1 MMNLVLSSLNAQTSL
16 TTRIAQY
23 DIKVDDSVTYRTGQN
38 VIRPYNIGNRYKDL
52 SAIVKGLVDTVR
64 AGGGGGATD
73 TTSLSN
79 RINERIK
86 YSDTTNR
93 IATIKTL
100 ADTMRRDSLQTVITR
115 GNNSNKGIR
124 FGSSADVVSLTI
136 DSSGVVTKPTVTNY
150 ARFNST
156 GLITFTSNARYDYS
170 YNGFTRFDLTTGYN
184 TRVYIPITTTSDKTV
199 TVQDKS
205 GTFALLSDFTDTIAN
220 RVATKS
226 DTVWGTSSLRL
237 ATESDLNARMA
248 TITDTIANRVLVKTD
263 TTSLVGTKA
272 NLNTKVTIG
281 GNTVGGTMVY
291 GIIDSFNRVEQ
302 NYNVYDTVYPV
313 GRHTYNGKTSEA
325 VMVLYNNNNTTGV
338 RQTNSIVLGIGT
350 GGIGS
355 SNTAFI
361 GFGAPASST
370 TKRFSTDGIIGYSVL
385 DMYSTTT
392 AGTIIHPAFQGANTG
407 DCISVS
413 LGSYTGASNTPI
425 AGNLNIFKIG
435 TGYQS
440 TGRFAPTSG
449 TANLRGVQGAI
460 YINASGTYS
469 GTIKAFT
476 DDSMTLVGLASGTY
490 IGYEANQNSGW
501 GFRQNGAS
509 AKNSFVGRTTFG
521 TTTDN
526 GTDAVQVV
534 GDVNLT
540 TAGNK
545 LKIATGSNASI
556 GTGTLGA
563 GGTVTISTT
572 AVTASS
578 RIFLTGTAPHTL
590 YVSATVA
597 GTSFTVT
604 SSNSSDNSTFNWLII
619 N

>member
-1 MMNLVLSSLNAQTSL
+1 MKRIILAILMLVGFSSGVMAQGTTTIGATRTTDTTLIKSQFRLTSL
-16 TTRIAQY
+16 STADTNYVLAPN
-23 DIKVDDSVTYRTGQN
+23 SNGQ
-38 VIRPYNIGNRYKDL
+38 
-52 SAIVKGLVDTVR
+52 IVLRLK
-64 AGGGGGATD
+64 GGGATTD
-73 TTSLSN
+73 STRFVTVS
-79 RINERIK
+79 R
-86 YSDTTNR
+86 
-93 IATIKTL
+93 L
-100 ADTMRRDSLQTVITR
+100 ADTMRRDSLQTVLSR
-115 GNNSNKGIR
+115 GSNSIIPMR
-124 FGSSADVVSLTI
+124 FGSGANTVNTTI
-136 DSSGVVTKPTVTNY
+136 DSSTIIVGTLATGYSSITPSILRALSISANESYDYKYNGIMKTDRTTFRTSTVTIP
-150 ARFNST
+150 NSAS
-156 GLITFTSNARYDYS
+156 GNK
-170 YNGFTRFDLTTGYN
+170 TTAF
-184 TRVYIPITTTSDKTV
+184 
-199 TVQDKS
+199 QDKS
-205 GTFALLSDFTDTIAN
+205 GTVALLSDFTDTIAN
-220 RVATKS
+220 RVAVKS
-226 DTVWGTSSLRL
+226 DTVWGAGSLRL
-237 ATESDLNARMA
+237 VTESDMNTIGA
-248 TITDTIANRVLVKTD
+248 TRV
-263 TTSLVGTKA
+263 
-272 NLNTKVTIG
+272 NLG
-281 GNTVGGTMVY
+281 GNTVGNTMVY
-291 GIIDSFNRVEQ
+291 GVIDSFNRVEQ

-370 TKRFSTDGIIGYSVL
+370 TKRFSTDGIVGYSVL

-413 LGSYTGASNTPI
+413 LGSYTGASNTPT

-578 RIFLTGTAPHTL
+578 RIFLTGTAQHTL

-597 GTSFTVT
+597 GTSFTV
-604 SSNSSDNSTFNWLII
+604 SSANSSDNSTFNWLII